1 MWWYRKKK
9 LHKHCWS
16 VNIFNLVTSDHIGAD
31 TTAWSCKYFVYIPL
45 SHKFGQML
53 ESSVWKSGIY
63 SCYWCAFLWWWICN
77 VPSIRTDSSSWIM
90 HRTNGVTRCQNHPHW
105 QESQFRGHS
114 QNTSRHIRVRPATC
128 IYFWHAVVFWV
139 PGYKTNGK
147 IWSADRK
154 TITHKKAKIHHLRV
168 LLRR

>member
-1 MWWYRKKK
+1 V
-9 LHKHCWS
+9 CES
-16 VNIFNLVTSDHIGAD
+16 LVFIPAIGVHF
-31 TTAWSCKYFVYIPL
+31 YGGEYV
-45 SHKFGQML
+45 ML
-53 ESSVWKSGIY
+53 
-63 SCYWCAFLWWWICN
+63 
-77 VPSIRTDSSSWIM
+77 VPSIWTDSNSWIM

-147 IWSADRK
+147 IWSVDRK
-154 TITHKKAKIHHLRV
+154 TITH
-168 LLRR
+168 